1 MATVMHLLGLW
12 HLDETTHTLVL
23 TDSSGRNNHLTL
35 AKGSGAALKYA
46 DEMTVPGF
54 LNTALDFS
62 GVVNTYAYISSIP
75 IIGSAFR
82 VIGYVKF
89 TTSPDPSILECSR
102 RAIFQRATPGGASAI
117 ELRPKWCKIT
127 QGTSHSTQI
136 DNDSWTDMVTGV
148 WYKFE
153 LVFDRYA
160 SGDTGDKRIRYY
172 MNDVLLGESDGYD
185 ENITDQGEAVLVAG
199 INDFSGAIFDEVE
212 FWAST
217 TTSVTLDASDDGN
230 GSVTLPTEQITSHEE
245 GDIVPIQATPAEG
258 YEFYAWVGDTVAN
271 PAAASTTITMDGNKT
286 IVATFRALV
295 TEVTLTVS
303 TGLGGFVS
311 DPGLGEFTY
320 DTGDVVPIVAEADP
334 GYVFAFW
341 SGTGINQIANPLAS
355 STTITVNAD
364 YTLRANFVLMDESI
378 RSPDMINKIDPSR
391 DVPITVSMGQT
402 ARALDMTLMALLVPS
417 ASFVDADRV
426 KYYTSIDAIIE
437 DYATSTTTYQAGLA
451 FFSQSPRPQ
460 KMAIGLIAT
469 ADQPGKIISGVV
481 SAANLV
487 SLEALGTCV
496 LTIPIAGS
504 PVAITAIA
512 LDGITTLANLCSA
525 IAAGS
530 GFPSGGTC
538 TANADGSFT
547 ISTGTADGDA
557 QTMGYATAIAGNDI
571 SALAHLTA
579 ATGASLSQGHTFG
592 DLVTEAEI
600 VRQTSIN
607 NGYPIFGWCLDS
619 SYRADGT
626 DDEAFAAWVAA
637 LKLGFTILCSN
648 AVGTYAS
655 SETATIAYNVNEETA
670 NKKAAVVFS
679 DSDSQYPDVSIMAR
693 MLAVDYSGTNTAITA
708 FGKDLPGMTPV
719 DLTETQLDILLGKRA
734 NCLTL
739 MSNSLRMFRQGTTG
753 NANWYIDDAI
763 NIDNLVNELETEMH
777 SVFTRNG
784 KVPYTPAGQSMRR
797 SAASKILQKYV
808 TNGVLAPRPIQDL
821 TNESGFTTLPAYS
834 IKQLGVEAATSA
846 MRAARQ
852 DLVMQIEVYLA
863 NAIHYGAV
871 TINLVQ

>member
-1 MATVMHLLGLW
+1 MSLINANPRQDTNVHANISVIANFIPQKTLTVQVG
-12 HLDETTHTLVL
+12 EGGSIVAPESSL
-23 TDSSGRNNHLTL
+23 TYH
-35 AKGSGAALKYA
+35 
-46 DEMTVPGF
+46 
-54 LNTALDFS
+54 
-62 GVVNTYAYISSIP
+62 
-75 IIGSAFR
+75 
-82 VIGYVKF
+82 
-89 TTSPDPSILECSR
+89 
-102 RAIFQRATPGGASAI
+102 
-117 ELRPKWCKIT
+117 
-127 QGTSHSTQI
+127 
-136 DNDSWTDMVTGV
+136 
-148 WYKFE
+148 
-153 LVFDRYA
+153 
-160 SGDTGDKRIRYY
+160 DTGA
-172 MNDVLLGESDGYD
+172 VVALHA
-185 ENITDQGEAVLVAG
+185 EA
-199 INDFSGAIFDEVE
+199 
-212 FWAST
+212 
-217 TTSVTLDASDDGN
+217 
-230 GSVTLPTEQITSHEE
+230 
-245 GDIVPIQATPAEG
+245 AEG
-258 YEFYAWVGDTVAN
+258 YVFAGWTGDTLTIPN
-271 PAAASTTITMDGNKT
+271 PGAAETTITMNGDYV
-286 IVATFRALV
+286 IQATFELSSV
-295 TEVTLTVS
+295 EHTLTVS

-341 SGTGINQIANPLAS
+341 SGTGINQIANPLTH

-364 YTLRANFVLMDESI
+364 YTVRANFVKMDEANGDD
-378 RSPDMINKIDPSR
+378 DMINKIDPSR

-417 ASFVDADRV
+417 ASFIDADRV
-426 KYYTSIDAIIE
+426 KYYTSIDEILE
-437 DYATSTTTYQAGLA
+437 DYANSTTTYQAGLA
-451 FFSQSPRPQ
+451 FFTQSPRPQ

-469 ADQPGKIISGVV
+469 ADQPGKLISGVI
-481 SAANLV
+481 SAANLT
-487 SLEALGTCV
+487 SIQALTTGV
-496 LTIPIAGS
+496 LTINVAGS
-504 PVAITAIA
+504 PVAITGIA
-512 LDGITTLANLCSA
+512 LTGEDTVTKLAAA

-530 GFPSGGTC
+530 SFPSGGTC
-538 TANADGSFT
+538 TANADDSLT
-547 ISTGTADGDA
+547 ISTGSADGDA
-557 QTMGYATAIAGNDI
+557 QTMDYATAIAGNDI

-600 VRQTSIN
+600 VRQVSIN

-619 SYRADGT
+619 SYRDDG
-626 DDEAFAAWVAA
+626 DDNEAFAAWVAA
-637 LKLGFTILCSN
+637 LKLGFTVLASN
-648 AVGTYAS
+648 AVGSYAS

-679 DSDSQYPDVSIMAR
+679 DSDSQYPDVSILAR

-708 FGKDLPGMTPV
+708 FGKDLPGLTPV
-719 DLTETQLDILLGKRA
+719 DLSETELDILLGKRA

-753 NANWYIDDAI
+753 NANWFIDDAI
-763 NIDNLVNELETEMH
+763 NIDNFVNELETEMH

-797 SAASKILQKYV
+797 SAASKILEKYKI
-808 TNGVLAPRPIQDL
+808 NGVLADRPIADL

-834 IKQLGVEAATSA
+834 ITQLGVEHATSA